1 VKTRAR
7 KGRNRTAAACIT
19 FMMTVAIQIGFLS
32 SPFLLRAGSRSWESG
47 PVDPVHGKARPRGN
61 GSSLNRH
68 RRIKIEGVEKRSV
81 FFASEFRGELKGG
94 RGEERQADEL
104 LLSATTAAGEES
116 GTNETYRFGPGRWR
130 RRRGRR

>member
-1 VKTRAR
+1 MHHVYDDGCYPNRILVFSISPESR
-7 KGRNRTAAACIT
+7 EPQLGVRSGRPGAWKSSQVAAA
-19 FMMTVAIQIGFLS
+19 
-32 SPFLLRAGSRSWESG
+32 
-47 PVDPVHGKARPRGN
+47 GKARPRGN

-81 FFASEFRGELKGG
+81 FFASGFRGELKGG